1 MKVCIVDFLYTILLD
16 ILVIVIGGDE
26 LCSDY
31 EYGDLGLSDCEAAS
45 KKLKGAGNETMEFRV
60 TDSSEG
66 DPDNR
71 APKYCY
77 VGDNIV
83 FYNIDPNGKRRSHSR
98 PVCLQ
103 WHGDYPGIGAT
114 LLLFISDKLQITQND

>member
-1 MKVCIVDFLYTILLD
+1 M
-16 ILVIVIGGDE
+16 IGGDE
-26 LCSDY
+26 LCSDH

-45 KKLKGAGNETMEFRV
+45 KKLKGWDNETMEFRV

-66 DPDNR
+66 DPEY
-71 APKYCY
+71 ATPKYCY

-83 FYNIDPNGKRRSHSR
+83 FYNIDPNGKRRYHSR

-103 WHGDYPGIGAT
+103 WHGDYPGMGAT
-114 LLLFISDKLQITQND
+114 LLLFISDAKIIQITQNDYGT